1 MNIDSKNQVF
11 DKGPWRVEATS
22 DGAVGIS
29 SNDFGHDT
37 MLTLSG
43 DFADGKLK
51 RAYAQYLADILTD
64 GCVRAHAS
72 RDLVDDEGLLAALNA
87 VKGPEKELLLRA
99 AGEIAR
105 LRMELTE
112 ASTALSRLAAP
123 QYSRKFSKAS
133 EPSPFAMA
141 LQSCLSSGVA
151 PAAMSKAGV

>member
-1 MNIDSKNQVF
+1 MNIDSQNQVF

-29 SNDFGHDT
+29 SDDFGHDV
-37 MLTLSG
+37 MLTVSG
-43 DFADGKLK
+43 DFSDGNLK

-72 RDLVDDEGLLAALNA
+72 RDLVDDEGILAALNA
-87 VKGPEKELLLRA
+87 VKGPEKELLMRA

-105 LRMELTE
+105 LRKELTE

-141 LQSCLSSGVA
+141 LQSCLSATAAPVEQKKGV
-151 PAAMSKAGV
+151 